1 MAKHLRT
8 YETVC
13 LTKVDMPDDKFAA
26 MVERVQ
32 DAVKKNGSGEW
43 LYTDDWGRAK
53 IAYQINKDSRAKW
66 TYFRFK
72 SLPDGVSEIQRTLG
86 INEFVLRAATFLTKE
101 DGSDYE
107 PLRANM
113 AKEIGERDRR
123 DWRDDRRPRRPRRD
137 GPHGGGG
144 GRYNNDRGPRG
155 DDDQS
160 QQQQASAPNAGGE
173 SEGSS

>member
-13 LTKVDMPDDKFAA
+13 LTKVDMPDDKFNA
-26 MVERVQ
+26 MVERCQ
-32 DAVKKNGSGEW
+32 EAVKKNGSGEW
-43 LYTDDWGRAK
+43 LFTDDWGRAK
-53 IAYQINKDSRAKW
+53 IAYPIKKDGRAKW

-72 SLPDGVSEIQRTLG
+72 SLPDGVSEVQRALG

-113 AKEIGERDRR
+113 AKEINERDRR

-137 GPHGGGG
+137 FRPG
-144 GRYNNDRGPRG
+144 DRGPREEEG
-155 DDDQS
+155 S
-160 QQQQASAPNAGGE
+160 APAAPNADFE
-173 SEGSS
+173 RNDTEA